1 MLAARKQRNTVTVRR
16 LKRMRCKLF
25 RKQKSLLNMKDI
37 IKSLKSQNDINEEA
51 MNLIEQCFGTI
62 PAELLKRKLHGVRN
76 RKCCGL
82 KKGLAAR
89 RSNGEDES
97 KEVDRFMTLFTSD
110 WSDSMSCPAAAAQK
124 NRVYNKPDELPN
136 TDHLLKLKK
145 YSENKLQELT
155 EQVTSDPSYSAWRE
169 LAEVALARLVVFNR
183 RRANEPAS
191 LLLSQYL
198 ARPDWKQSS
207 NQEVMSSLR
216 PVEKVLMN
224 RMDLIQVS
232 GEKEQASSD
241 FDHT

>member
-1 MLAARKQRNTVTVRR
+1 M
-16 LKRMRCKLF
+16 
-25 RKQKSLLNMKDI
+25 
-37 IKSLKSQNDINEEA
+37 
-51 MNLIEQCFGTI
+51 
-62 PAELLKRKLHGVRN
+62 
-76 RKCCGL
+76 
-82 KKGLAAR
+82 
-89 RSNGEDES
+89 
-97 KEVDRFMTLFTSD
+97 
-110 WSDSMSCPAAAAQK
+110 
-124 NRVYNKPDELPN
+124 YNKPDELPN

-232 GEKEQASSD
+232 VEKEQASSD